1 MVVTD
6 RDRAEARWYAE
17 TANLVLDL
25 APKFVNQYD
34 IAKAKAYA
42 MRLLD
47 KSMKHTNLPPPDE
60 SKD

>member
-1 MVVTD
+1 MTISE
-6 RDRAEARWYAE
+6 RDSHAARWYAE

-25 APKFVNQYD
+25 APKFRHPASVD
-34 IAKAKAYA
+34 KAKSYA

-47 KSMKHTNLPPPDE
+47 KSMEHTKLPPPDK